1 MNMTSSP
8 RRPRRST
15 PKGEVAPRR
24 RRAFDMSGERAAL
37 LARNARRGDAS
48 SSSSPVPSA
57 FGALFGAEAT
67 ASTRDA
73 DVERGDDA
81 RVVSTDANVFERGDD
96 AEDDGGDEDDDGV
109 MADGSVSDSRGRR
122 RRGWPAWLALGT
134 IALGGAT
141 ARARATIR
149 GGERTVTASL
159 GDAGGR
165 DIAPSWLRPTGV
177 ALNGWL
183 HLEEWFFAN
192 GETTIVDS
200 PLGAKQGRVLP
211 PFFNSTEGLGFEWS
225 SEGDLVA
232 QLAKRYGN
240 ARTVKIMN
248 AYRSSWLTKQDLA
261 RLREIGFESLRIPV
275 TWATFLGSERQPSRV
290 IADPVYDDRALVS
303 VDQMAL
309 TNVFRIIHRETGAR
323 VVIDMHSMPGGSSQG
338 TYNGVFP
345 HPPAFWNEGN
355 EKVRELGLQSLHRMF
370 KWYNSLRESDKNF
383 VEGFTLLNEPA
394 HLLPAKKDVMLE
406 WMGKA
411 IYAYRHVVARR
422 REHKGLRVPRL
433 YVNLI
438 DTSGVRVTEFGDLM
452 RKWFDREELRQWA
465 VLDTHFYLAWGMNG
479 CAEGCAW
486 SCRDTTQQ
494 ISERTRAALAGQL
507 GALKRTAGT
516 QGVHN
521 FAVGEWSLATH
532 HDSAKGCDNPRVKEA
547 VYRGQLRALNVTDT
561 PSFFWGWK
569 MPNAGKHEAF
579 WSMDHFQT
587 ERTAYLGALNGN
599 VPKKEGETPQKR
611 HHTRDAAELG
621 RAYEEPWKDAETS
634 ATTQVA
640 EATPVASATT
650 QTGEA
655 TPVANATA
663 QVAEATPVASATAQV
678 GEATPVASTT
688 AHVAEATAVNSSG
701 ELGFEGILPPW
712 EKHGNGLPP
721 VDFTPESQ
729 KAARHRKH
737 AAGGGGAGGHV
748 GGDDDAIIGKYVKG
762 LPKDSQPRDDDA
774 ETRESEDEDVETHAS
789 PSHSDGNEQSA
800 VGDDKVNAAA
810 PGSDAEPLA
819 PRRAASAPT
828 YSQPQRL
835 PPKPYGQQAPQ
846 QPYAQQQRQPY
857 AQPVR
862 QPAQQPVQQPARQS
876 ASQPA
881 QRPAQL
887 PAQQPAQQPAAG
899 VPTTLAPARAAVVQ
913 RLPPATQAA
922 AAAAPSAAPIV
933 YAKDRHDGSFWGTA
947 YGLDALKGTEVHQN
961 ALMSDDSAPVN
972 EAEYYEEPREA
983 VAARTGTPLPTYA
996 DDAVDHLHQHR
1007 NTYSM
1012 HDAKHMKHKISY
1024 DLFSADGSSKSRG
1037 KRDDGSNVE
1046 SAGAS
1051 TRRKSKTKRDDGRV
1065 DFDSLVES
1073 QNFEK
1078 KKGAKKA
1085 ARVTEESVEKVP
1097 KKSRRR
1103 ASSSA
1108 STSSK
1113 SGSVN
1118 DFFNDGGSGATT
1130 KTKTKTPSKKSKKT
1144 TKEKFD
1150 VKSIEDS
1157 FNSELGTDETA
1168 DDDDSAVSASS
1179 SPTSDVPDW
1188 VNMFHAADA

>member
-1 MNMTSSP
+1 MNMTSST

-57 FGALFGAEAT
+57 FGALFGAKAT

-96 AEDDGGDEDDDGV
+96 AEDDGGEDDDDGV

-248 AYRSSWLTKQDLA
+248 AYRSSWLTKQDLV

-494 ISERTRAALAGQL
+494 ISERTRAALAGRL

-640 EATPVASATT
+640 EATPVA
-650 QTGEA
+650 
-655 TPVANATA
+655 NATA
-663 QVAEATPVASATAQV
+663 QV
-678 GEATPVASTT
+678 G
-688 AHVAEATAVNSSG
+688 EATAVNSSG

-774 ETRESEDEDVETHAS
+774 ETRESEDEDVVTHAS

-835 PPKPYGQQAPQ
+835 PPKPY
-846 QPYAQQQRQPY
+846 
-857 AQPVR
+857 
-862 QPAQQPVQQPARQS
+862 
-876 ASQPA
+876 
-881 QRPAQL
+881 
-887 PAQQPAQQPAAG
+887 
-899 VPTTLAPARAAVVQ
+899 
-913 RLPPATQAA
+913 
-922 AAAAPSAAPIV
+922 
-933 YAKDRHDGSFWGTA
+933 
-947 YGLDALKGTEVHQN
+947 
-961 ALMSDDSAPVN
+961 
-972 EAEYYEEPREA
+972 
-983 VAARTGTPLPTYA
+983 
-996 DDAVDHLHQHR
+996 
-1007 NTYSM
+1007 
-1012 HDAKHMKHKISY
+1012 
-1024 DLFSADGSSKSRG
+1024 
-1037 KRDDGSNVE
+1037 
-1046 SAGAS
+1046 
-1051 TRRKSKTKRDDGRV
+1051 
-1065 DFDSLVES
+1065 
-1073 QNFEK
+1073 
-1078 KKGAKKA
+1078 
-1085 ARVTEESVEKVP
+1085 
-1097 KKSRRR
+1097 
-1103 ASSSA
+1103 
-1108 STSSK
+1108 
-1113 SGSVN
+1113 
-1118 DFFNDGGSGATT
+1118 
-1130 KTKTKTPSKKSKKT
+1130 
-1144 TKEKFD
+1144 
-1150 VKSIEDS
+1150 
-1157 FNSELGTDETA
+1157 
-1168 DDDDSAVSASS
+1168 
-1179 SPTSDVPDW
+1179 
-1188 VNMFHAADA
+1188 